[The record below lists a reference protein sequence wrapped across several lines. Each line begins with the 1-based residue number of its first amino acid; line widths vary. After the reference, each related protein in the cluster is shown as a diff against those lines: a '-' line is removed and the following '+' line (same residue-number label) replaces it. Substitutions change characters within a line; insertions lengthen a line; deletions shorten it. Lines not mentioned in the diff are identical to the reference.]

1 MQTVSST
8 FTAAVSSSVK
18 KPQYGFLVSWKKNID
33 PGVHYF
39 RLNHSHLDSSG
50 ILKGSGD
57 TITFFDKYDYQDES
71 PWVKNFRITRKFST
85 RPWGVIMATAEIEL
99 NNTNLRFM
107 PGHDPDIGAYVDL
120 PERPVKLKVGY
131 NGEFIDAFVGYADR
145 PVSTL
150 VKRITKITAFDA
162 TTYLSSVK
170 SSLPAFVDTPMQDIV
185 EALLIEQGFSPQQF
199 NIEPSLQQPIGYVPV
214 KGRFV
219 TTILQELAEAEGL
232 IIFTDEHGIIQVWNR
247 LHLLGDKP
255 PVWEFDYDNLAEVN
269 QESTSIINSAQ
280 VITKPFKPQA
290 WNKLWEMDDPSDQ
303 TLVPPHGS
311 IDIFAEFKDDLGN
324 YYAISVDTPTTVAL
338 ANGSSSYMTNTSK
351 DGDAATNA
359 AAISLSSVYNFGD
372 TYRMTFTN
380 SSDMPTYITRI
391 QLFGQPAKVTAVK
404 TAVQEDQTSID
415 KYGMNPDNK
424 KETLIIEN
432 NLVQD
437 TATANS
443 MAWMLVDLNKK
454 PHSRMDLDNF
464 VVPHLQIGDPIKVNI
479 EETAQEKYC
488 NIMGTELFF
497 GVNANITQSLYVE
510 EREQKMY
517 FRLDTS
523 HLDGYGGAHHLAL

>member
-1 MQTVSST
+1 MQTVTSS
-8 FTAAVSSSVK
+8 FTAAVASSVK
-18 KPQYGFLVSWKKNID
+18 KPQWGFLVSWKKNTD
-33 PGVHYF
+33 ANVHYVK
-39 RLNHSHLDSSG
+39 LDHTHLDQSG
-50 ILKGSGD
+50 ILKGTGS
-57 TITFFDKYDYQDES
+57 TITFFDKFDYQDES
-71 PWVKNFRITRKFST
+71 RYIKNFRVTRKFSG
-85 RPWGVIMATAEIEL
+85 RPWGVVMATAEIEL
-99 NNTNLRFM
+99 NNTTLRFM
-107 PGHDPDIGAYVDL
+107 PDHDPDIGAYVGL

-131 NGEFIDAFVGYADR
+131 NGEFIDLFVGYADR
-145 PVSTL
+145 PVSTYN
-150 VKRITKITAFDA
+150 KRVTTMTAFDA

-170 SSLPAFVDTPMQDIV
+170 SDLPAFVDTAMQDIV
-185 EALLIEQGFSPQQF
+185 ADLLIEQGFSPQQF
-199 NIEPSLQQPIGYVPV
+199 NIEPSLQQNIGYLPV
-214 KGRFV
+214 KDRFV
-219 TTILQELAEAEGL
+219 TDILQELAEAEGL

-255 PVWEFDYDNLAEVN
+255 PVWEFTYSNIADIS

-311 IDIFAEFKDDLGN
+311 VDIFAEFKDDLGK
-324 YYAISVDTPTTVAL
+324 YFAISVDTPTTVAL

-351 DGDAATNA
+351 DNDSITNA

-380 SSDMPTYITRI
+380 SSDMPTYVTRI

-404 TAVQEDQTSID
+404 TAVQDDPVSIG
-415 KYGMNPDNK
+415 KYGINPDNK

-432 NLVQD
+432 NLIQD

-443 MAWMLVDLNKK
+443 MAWMLVDLNKN
-454 PHSRMDLDNF
+454 PHSRMNIDNF
-464 VVPHLQIGDPIKVNI
+464 VVPHIQIGDPVKIHIKD
-479 EETAQEKYC
+479 TGQDKYC
-488 NIMGTELFF
+488 NVMGTELFF

-517 FRLDTS
+517 CRLDHS
-523 HLDGYGGAHHLAL
+523 HLDSFGGYHHLAL